1 MKTFKQFL
9 TEAKQLNES
18 GVKDIPADLKDV
30 IEKHCNG
37 GYKRFISEMLYSATS
52 KNLNQL
58 EIGQENISTLSK
70 IKEADIVKVTG
81 NNEGVLLIN
90 VFRPKFY
97 SQGKEM
103 EDKGLIVISK
113 NYTEYYCDAKMTE
126 PFYINGRY
134 YNVNGS
140 VRNVITVLNDPETKY
155 KAWYIDLSKAE
166 STAELKNKRWEAQ
179 KNVLKRYN
187 LDQINSYW
195 KGGYDK
201 SGYLIRDVSNKE
213 RYNQMLKDLKKAGNV
228 YVDRIQKISNELF
241 ELIGKCQKEG
251 RKIWEYETR
260 PVFDAMREALN
271 KSVEDGTYSWG
282 TNKETEK
289 AIDDFQ
295 AKLNNF
301 KSKMDKE

>member
-18 GVKDIPADLKDV
+18 GIKDIPSDLKDV
-30 IEKHCNG
+30 IEHHCRG
-37 GYKRFISEMLYSATS
+37 GYKRFISEILYRDTS

-58 EIGQENISTLSK
+58 EIGQESISTLSK
-70 IKEADIVKVTG
+70 IKEADITKVTG

-90 VFRPKFY
+90 VFRPKY
-97 SQGKEM
+97 QEM

-113 NYTEYYCDAKMTE
+113 NYADYYCDARRTE

-134 YNVNGS
+134 YNVHGS

-187 LDQINSYW
+187 IDQINSY
-195 KGGYDK
+195 GRGDYDK
-201 SGYLIRDVSNKE
+201 SGYLKREVSNKE

-241 ELIGKCQKEG
+241 ELLGKYQKEG
-251 RKIWEYETR
+251 KKIWEYETR
-260 PVFDAMREALN
+260 PVFDAMRTALN
-271 KSVEDGTYSWG
+271 KSIEDGTYSWG
-282 TNKETEK
+282 SNKETEK

-295 AKLNNF
+295 AKLNTF